1 MSPTPDD
8 AIVRQVRAGD
18 AEAYALLVD
27 RYHDHFARLA
37 RHLVGNPQD
46 AEEVLQD
53 TFVRAYRAL
62 DRYDPRERFGAWLL
76 RILVNRARTVT
87 ARDRNRER
95 LLAEGM
101 AEFAEP
107 AVAHPEERDA
117 LRDEVARALAQLPA
131 EQREAFLLHHV
142 EGLSYEEMMTA
153 TGMGLSA
160 LKMRVKRSCDRL
172 RELLQEVYRG

>member
-1 MSPTPDD
+1 MTTTPDD
-8 AIVRQVRAGD
+8 VIVQRVRAGD
-18 AEAYALLVD
+18 TDAYAVLVD
-27 RYHDHFARLA
+27 RYHDRFTRLA
-37 RHLVGNPQD
+37 RQLVGNPQD

-76 RILVNRARTVT
+76 RILVNRARTVA
-87 ARDRNRER
+87 ARDRNRAR
-95 LLAEGM
+95 LLAEGV
-101 AEFAEP
+101 ADVGEP
-107 AVAHPEERDA
+107 AIAHPEERDA
-117 LRDEVARALAQLPA
+117 LRDEVARALSRLPA

-142 EGLSYEEMMTA
+142 EGLSYEEMMSA
-153 TGMGLSA
+153 TGLGLSA